1 MSTPKP
7 IETPVQPHADWAL
20 SEIERRRI
28 AREAQEQ
35 VEREIQLRA
44 TPEGRIA
51 ARRYQVEIAGITL
64 NGAHIDTGRDSQGL
78 IAGAALAA
86 VLDGQYSVRWKTAD
100 GFIEL
105 TAEQILGVASAVR
118 AHVQA
123 CFDREAELLA
133 ALQDGSYEAAMLDE
147 GWPPQDRS
155 L

>member
-7 IETPVQPHADWAL
+7 IETPIQPHADWAL
-20 SEIERRRI
+20 SEIERRKLT
-28 AREAQEQ
+28 RETQEQ
-35 VEREIQLRA
+35 TEREIQQRA

-51 ARRYQVEIAGITL
+51 DRRYQVETAGITL
-64 NGAHIDTGRDSQGL
+64 NGARIDTSRDSQGL

-86 VLDGQYSVRWKTAD
+86 VLDAQYSVRWKTAG
-100 GFIEL
+100 GFITL

-133 ALQDGSYEAAMLDE
+133 ALQGASYETGMLDE
-147 GWPPQDRS
+147 GWPAQDRT